1 MRLPFLFAA
10 LLVARFAAAQTEE
23 IPEPITYTSEAR
35 TMLDGFHPG
44 DTTWVFGDKINV
56 RTSPA
61 KDAPVAAQLV
71 GGEQVI
77 VLDTAQFMLMNG
89 LDQRWLKVGFRKN
102 GAAQEGYVWGG
113 LLALGS
119 VQLGDMRMV
128 YGAASAKFEE
138 GLEGLPAFQ
147 IEVRAFPANGQL
159 RSSATYKLDMPGSYI
174 SQIGRVPSLG
184 LAQFPVGGVKI
195 WFSGE
200 ACGYPSYDLYV
211 FWDGAKLVPLPSL
224 QSVADGGMLYHGEEY
239 IFPYLQPEYSRQ
251 PDAIFLKESHF
262 EVIHED
268 EIQSDEWAKVRRMLW
283 DGKKFTKPSMK

>member
-10 LLVARFAAAQTEE
+10 LLVASFAAAQTEE

-35 TMLDGFHPG
+35 TMLDGFRPG

-56 RTSPA
+56 RTQPA

-89 LDQRWLKVGFRKN
+89 LGQRWLKVGFRKN

-119 VQLGDMRMV
+119 VQLGDMRVV
-128 YGAASAKFEE
+128 YGATSAKIEE

-159 RSSATYKLDMPGSYI
+159 RAFATYKLDMPGSYI
-174 SQIGRVPSLG
+174 SQIGRITSLG

-200 ACGYPSYDLYV
+200 ACGYPNYDLYV

-239 IFPYLQPEYSRQ
+239 IFPYLQPGYARQ
-251 PDAIFLKESHF
+251 PDAIFLKESHS